1 MGRLCSYFFAREGSV
16 GGAIGAEASA
26 TNGERMRLWA
36 LLFGFLIFACCPAR
50 AQPDEELSGCVDRQ
64 RAQKYLA
71 DHNYAELLRGE
82 GANGKTVAVWT
93 TGVKIIV
100 LNFQTPKV
108 PGSDEV
114 KTICVDA
121 SASKVAFGLEVI
133 EKLIGSAAGAAK
145 H

>member
-1 MGRLCSYFFAREGSV
+1 
-16 GGAIGAEASA
+16 
-26 TNGERMRLWA
+26 MRLWA
-36 LLFGFLIFACCPAR
+36 LFFGFVIFAGLPAR
-50 AQPDEELSGCVDRQ
+50 AQPADELSGCLDRQ
-64 RAQKYLA
+64 RVQQYLV

-121 SASKVAFGLEVI
+121 SASKVAFSLEVI

-145 H
+145 P